1 MKLDESNKI
10 NPYVIKSIDYIKK
23 NITNKITINEVCNH
37 INLSKYYFS
46 RVFKQ
51 QIGITPYK
59 YILNCKIEGVKKDL
73 KNGVDINTVA
83 SNYGFY
89 DLSHLNKNFI
99 TVYGI
104 TPLEFQE
111 SCKARKK

>member
-1 MKLDESNKI
+1 MELEESNII

-23 NITNKITINEVCNH
+23 NIKNKITINQVCNH
-37 INLSKYYFS
+37 VNLSKYYFS

-51 QIGITPYK
+51 EIGITPYK

-83 SNYGFY
+83 NNYGFY

-99 TVYGI
+99 KVYGI

-111 SCKARKK
+111 SCKAKKK